1 MRSSV
6 CTATWLLLEVLRI
19 AVADI
24 GNIFGTCAAIDT
36 ESFLLHSL
44 FALLLY
50 CCTRCCHHPTQQ
62 QYLQVLEG
70 HGLRPQALSLQAT
83 LTSAA
88 EARHSNSRNPDE
100 DVAFE
105 LQQALQRLVEGS
117 GDKDLLL
124 KGVS

>member
-1 MRSSV
+1 VQSFIAVSDS
-6 CTATWLLLEVLRI
+6 TATVLLHLLLSTHTYVLCQHTI
-19 AVADI
+19 
-24 GNIFGTCAAIDT
+24 
-36 ESFLLHSL
+36 HK
-44 FALLLY
+44 
-50 CCTRCCHHPTQQ
+50 Q

-88 EARHSNSRNPDE
+88 EARHSSSRNPDE